1 MLYVFLVFSW
11 MKTFYWIHLIYNVF
25 FLITGGGE
33 KARARHVSRGKLL
46 PRERIDNLIDPGLV
60 HTQVLAQG
68 VLCSWCFLGC
78 FFLFWL
84 CCAALGILVP
94 QPGVEPKPVA
104 ARRRVLTIGP
114 PGNSH
119 LRKRCEVS
127 GFTFWF
133 LPKLQQQVFVVRL
146 LNVRCYSRC

>member
-1 MLYVFLVFSW
+1 MFF
-11 MKTFYWIHLIYNVF
+11 F

-33 KARARHVSRGKLL
+33 KARARHISRGKLL

-60 HTQVLAQG
+60 HNPG
-68 VLCSWCFLGC
+68 VGSGCPLFHGTFLVV

-94 QPGVEPKPVA
+94 QPGIEPRPVA
-104 ARRRVLTIGP
+104 VRCRVLTIGP

-119 LRKRCEVS
+119 LRKFCEIS

-146 LNVRCYSRC
+146 LYVRCCSRC